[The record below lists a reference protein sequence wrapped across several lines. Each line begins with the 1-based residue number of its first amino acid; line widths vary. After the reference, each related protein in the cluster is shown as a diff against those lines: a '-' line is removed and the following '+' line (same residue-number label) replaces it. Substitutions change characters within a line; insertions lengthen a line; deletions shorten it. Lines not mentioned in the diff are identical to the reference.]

1 MQETEHFKKRLC
13 DILNCGHNCIF
24 TLKLILLTLQVKKII
39 GKTKKEKKYVVKF
52 LGWDDDL

>member
-1 MQETEHFKKRLC
+1 MQETEHFKNLC

-24 TLKLILLTLQVKKII
+24 TLKLLLLTLQVKKII

-52 LGWDDDL
+52 LGWDDGL